1 MVNPNIILRKITF
14 IRDHVERVRSQQKCT
29 IEEFLSDR
37 NRQDIVCFNLLQAIQ
52 GCADLANYLVSDQG
66 WGIPGSFRETGEIL
80 VREKVLTR
88 EQGETYRQMLGFRN
102 RLAHEYAE
110 TNFTEVYEIMT
121 TKLDD
126 LDRFIESISNFC
138 HL

>member
-1 MVNPNIILRKITF
+1 MVNPNIILKKITF

-37 NRQDIVCFNLLQAIQ
+37 NRQD
-52 GCADLANYLVSDQG
+52 
-66 WGIPGSFRETGEIL
+66 L
-80 VREKVLTR
+80 VREKVLTL

-102 RLAHEYAE
+102 RLVHEYAE

-121 TKLDD
+121 TQLDD
-126 LDRFIESISNFC
+126 LDRFIEAISNYC